1 MPDVPLSPAVPL
13 VPLTPEVPAVPLEPD
28 EPLVPLGPG
37 APDNEISQSAYV
49 PDPVVDVIFTSSA
62 PVPGLYDVTV
72 PSILFVASKATI
84 MVCPVLNARPVS
96 TVNDFVPVPIVL
108 LVLDVVVYRSPD
120 RPAVPAVPD
129 VPACPLVPDVPPV
142 PEVPVNPDEPLEPD
156 VPDVPDDPEVPEEP
170 DVPAGPVLLSAN
182 NTLSLLL
189 SVVDTP

>member
-120 RPAVPAVPD
+120 RPAVP
-129 VPACPLVPDVPPV
+129 LE
-142 PEVPVNPDEPLEPD
+142 PEVPVNPDVPL
-156 VPDVPDDPEVPEEP
+156 VPDVPDDPAVPLEPDDPAVPDAPDVPADPDDPEVPEVPEEP
-170 DVPAGPVLLSAN
+170 EVPF
-182 NTLSLLL
+182 
-189 SVVDTP
+189 